1 MDIDL
6 NFIKNNMTPKQKAE
20 ELILKFREAPIKG
33 SLAWYVSFELSKR
46 YALIAVEEML
56 GEYQSMSD
64 LESIIVINDEVKFVV
79 HQLVYWMEVKQEIE
93 NL

>member
-1 MDIDL
+1 
-6 NFIKNNMTPKQKAE
+6 MTPRQKAE
-20 ELILKFREAPIKG
+20 EITLLYYNLGKHLYVPI
-33 SLAWYVSFELSKR
+33 SFAKQC
-46 YALIAVEEML
+46 ALIAVEEML

-93 NL
+93 LL